1 MLVPDHTG
9 RAGGKL
15 LSKGR
20 RKIKE
25 VAKLKS
31 VLELVVKNNTV
42 EKFRGS
48 T

>member
-1 MLVPDHTG
+1 MLEPDHTG
-9 RAGGKL
+9 RVGGKP

-25 VAKLKS
+25 VVKLKS

-42 EKFRGS
+42 GQFRGS